1 LKNVFSCKCTK
12 DLFLF
17 ILDKVM
23 EINGDGIVSENP
35 QKVNSTRTINMK
47 CSHAN
52 SLKKEIEIIEKL

>member
-1 LKNVFSCKCTK
+1 
-12 DLFLF
+12 
-17 ILDKVM
+17 M
-23 EINGDGIVSENP
+23 EINDDGIVSENP